1 MYFDPFMFHP
11 STILLI
17 PAIILTIYAQSKI
30 TGAYRKYSQVRT
42 GSGRTGADV
51 ARMILNEN
59 GLYDVKVEQV
69 AGNLTD
75 HYDPRSQ
82 VVRLSSGVYAS
93 TSIAAIAVA
102 AHETGHAVQHA
113 DGYVPLKVRSA
124 FVPVASFGSQIGP
137 FLILLGFFLPTM
149 PFLLTLGIYAFAFAV
164 LFQIVT
170 LPVEY
175 NASNRALAFLEG
187 NGVVSSHEEALGAK
201 RMLNAA
207 ALTYVA
213 AALTS
218 ILTLLRFVWIAQ
230 GRDD

>member
-1 MYFDPFMFHP
+1 MIDPFLLHP

-17 PAIILTIYAQSKI
+17 PAIILTVYAQMKI
-30 TGAYRKYSQVRT
+30 SGTYGRYSRIRSS
-42 GSGRTGADV
+42 SGRTGADV
-51 ARMILNEN
+51 ARMILDEN
-59 GLYDVKVEQV
+59 GLYDVKVEAV

-75 HYDPRSQ
+75 HYDPRTHT
-82 VVRLSSGVYAS
+82 VRLSSDIYNS
-93 TSIAAIAVA
+93 TSIAALAVA

-113 DGYVPLKVRSA
+113 DGYTPLKIRTA

-137 FLILLGFFLPTM
+137 LLIILGFVLPSIPILLTI
-149 PFLLTLGIYAFAFAV
+149 GIYAFAFAV

-175 NASNRALAFLEG
+175 NASSRALAFLNDSG
-187 NGVVSSHEEALGAK
+187 IIASGEEMAGAR

-213 AALTS
+213 AALTA

>member
-1 MYFDPFMFHP
+1 MFFDPFLFHP

-17 PAIILTIYAQSKI
+17 PALILTIYAQSKVS
-30 TGAYRKYSQVRT
+30 GAYRRYSQVRSS
-42 GSGRTGADV
+42 SGRTGADV
-51 ARMILNEN
+51 ARMILNDN

-69 AGNLTD
+69 AGDLTD
-75 HYDPRSQ
+75 HYDPRVQ
-82 VVRLSSGVYAS
+82 TVRLSSGVYNS

-113 DGYVPLKVRSA
+113 DGYTPLKIRSA
-124 FVPVASFGSQIGP
+124 FVPVASLGSQIGP

-170 LPVEY
+170 LPVEF
-175 NASNRALAFLEG
+175 NASNKAMAFLEG
-187 NGVVSSHEEALGAK
+187 NGVISGGEEMAGAQ
-201 RMLNAA
+201 RMLSAA

-213 AALTS
+213 AALTA

-230 GRDD
+230 GRDE

>member
-1 MYFDPFMFHP
+1 MFFDPFLFHP

-17 PAIILTIYAQSKI
+17 PAIILTIYAQAKI
-30 TGAYRKYSQVRT
+30 NGAYSRYSQVR
-42 GSGRTGADV
+42 GSSSRTGADV
-51 ARMILNEN
+51 ARMILNDN

-75 HYDPRSQ
+75 HYDPRAHA
-82 VVRLSSGVYAS
+82 VRLSSGVYNS

-113 DGYVPLKVRSA
+113 DGYAPLKIRSA

-149 PFLLTLGIYAFAFAV
+149 NFLLTLGIYAFAFAV

-187 NGVVSSHEEALGAK
+187 NGIVRSGEEALGAK
-201 RMLNAA
+201 RMLSAA

-213 AALTS
+213 AALTA

-230 GRDD
+230 GRDE

>member
-1 MYFDPFMFHP
+1 MFFDPFLFHP

-30 TGAYRKYSQVRT
+30 SGAYRRYSRVRSS
-42 GSGRTGADV
+42 SGRTGADV

-59 GLYDVKVEQV
+59 GLYDVRVEQV
-69 AGNLTD
+69 AGDLTD
-75 HYDPRSQ
+75 HYDPRAH
-82 VVRLSSGVYAS
+82 VVRLSSGVYNS

-113 DGYVPLKVRSA
+113 DGYAPLKIRSA

-137 FLILLGFFLPTM
+137 FLILLGFFLPSL

-187 NGVVSSHEEALGAK
+187 NGIVSGSEELSGAK
-201 RMLNAA
+201 SMLSAA

-213 AALTS
+213 AALTA

-230 GRDD
+230 GRDE

>member
-1 MYFDPFMFHP
+1 MFIDPFLLHP

-17 PAIILTIYAQSKI
+17 PAIILTIYAQSKVS
-30 TGAYRKYSQVRT
+30 GAYRRYSQIRSR
-42 GSGRTGADV
+42 SGRTGADV
-51 ARMILNEN
+51 ARMILNDN

-75 HYDPRSQ
+75 HYDPRAHA
-82 VVRLSSGVYAS
+82 VRLSSGVYNS
-93 TSIAAIAVA
+93 TSIAAISVA

-113 DGYVPLKVRSA
+113 DGYVPLKIRSA

-137 FLILLGFFLPTM
+137 FLILLGFIMPSMGFL
-149 PFLLTLGIYAFAFAV
+149 FELGIYAFAFAV

-170 LPVEY
+170 LPVEF
-175 NASNRALAFLEG
+175 NASSKALAFLEG
-187 NGVVSSHEEALGAK
+187 NGVIAGGEEMTGAK
-201 RMLNAA
+201 RMLSAA
-207 ALTYVA
+207 AMTYVA
-213 AALTS
+213 AAMTA

>member
-1 MYFDPFMFHP
+1 MFFDPFLFHP
-11 STILLI
+11 SAILLI
-17 PAIILTIYAQSKI
+17 PAIILTIYAQAKVS
-30 TGAYRKYSQVRT
+30 GAYRRYSRIRNS
-42 GSGRTGADV
+42 SGRTGADV

-69 AGNLTD
+69 AGDLTD
-75 HYDPRSQ
+75 HYDPRAQ
-82 VVRLSSGVYAS
+82 AVRLSSGIYSS

-113 DGYVPLKVRSA
+113 DGYTPLKIRSA

-137 FLILLGFFLPTM
+137 FLILLGLFLPTM

-175 NASNRALAFLEG
+175 NASNKALAFLEG
-187 NGVVSSHEEALGAK
+187 NGVISGGEEMVGAK

-213 AALTS
+213 AALTA

>member
-1 MYFDPFMFHP
+1 MFDPFLFHP

-17 PAIILTIYAQSKI
+17 PAIILTIFAQTKVN
-30 TGAYRKYSQVRT
+30 GAYRRYSRVRSS
-42 GSGRTGADV
+42 SGRTGAEV
-51 ARMILNEN
+51 ARMLLNEN
-59 GLYDVKVEQV
+59 NLYDVRVEQI
-69 AGNLTD
+69 AGDLTD

-82 VVRLSSGVYAS
+82 TVRLSSGVYNS

-113 DGYVPLKVRSA
+113 DGYVPLKIRTA
-124 FVPVASFGSQIGP
+124 FVPVASFGSQVGP
-137 FLILLGFFLPTM
+137 LLILLGLFLPAI

-175 NASNRALAFLEG
+175 NASSKALAFLE
-187 NGVVSSHEEALGAK
+187 NKGVVYGSEEILGA
-201 RMLNAA
+201 RSMLSAA

-213 AALTS
+213 AALTA